1 MKRPRVRKRVRI
13 TRKKRM
19 EQADIARK
27 MKSIEMGWRMRW
39 AGIVLSIVAGVGLW
53 AYAVYDFTRTL

>member
-1 MKRPRVRKRVRI
+1 
-13 TRKKRM
+13 M